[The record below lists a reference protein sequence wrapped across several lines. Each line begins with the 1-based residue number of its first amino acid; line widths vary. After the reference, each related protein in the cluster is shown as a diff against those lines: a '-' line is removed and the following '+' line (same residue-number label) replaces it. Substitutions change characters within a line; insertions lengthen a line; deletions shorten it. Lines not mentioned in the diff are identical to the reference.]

1 MTFIIKNPNVSD
13 YFLDVSYKDALASKS
28 GIAPIYESGKFIL
41 LRDYKFE
48 IDYDFLN
55 SISLIEAQRDL
66 DGRDVTRVQKL
77 SYNYILSLD
86 PNRPKSRIQEAIF
99 KKAFAG
105 NMNKFLYFQKQVKQG
120 HEQILKLFKS
130 LFPKY
135 ECFDLNGTWRF
146 TPTLFENLHWDNFPD
161 MDDRHQARIF
171 INIDKNPRIWHTSYQ
186 IEEFCRENYG
196 RLNLHKLKDANPNDV
211 INFMDK
217 NVLGGMENRC
227 LDGFDRHCIAFE
239 QGDIWLADS
248 RLISHQIY
256 QGNRAIIYMFHIK
269 PESMDDSE
277 KRFNRRIEKLHEQQI
292 N

>member
-1 MTFIIKNPNVSD
+1 MALIIKNPKIDD
-13 YFLDVSYKDALASKS
+13 YFLNVSYKDAIAGRS

-41 LRDYKFE
+41 LQDYKFE

-55 SISLIEAQRDL
+55 SISLAEAQRAL
-66 DGRDVTRVQKL
+66 DGKDVTRIQKL
-77 SYNYILSLD
+77 SYKYIISLD
-86 PNRPKSRIQEAIF
+86 PNRPQNRIQEAIF
-99 KKAFAG
+99 KNAFDG
-105 NMNKFLYFQKQVKQG
+105 NINKFLYFQKQVKQG
-120 HEQILKLFKS
+120 HKQVLKLFER

-135 ECFDLNGTWRF
+135 ECFELSGTWRF

-171 INIDKNPRIWHTSYQ
+171 INIDNNPRIWHTSYQ
-186 IEEFCRENYG
+186 LEDFCRENYSQ
-196 RLNLHKLKDANPNDV
+196 LNLHKFKESNPNDV

-217 NVLGGMENRC
+217 NVFGGMENRC
-227 LDGFDRHCIAFE
+227 LDGFERHCIAFE

-269 PESMDDSE
+269 PESMDDPE
-277 KRFNRRIEKLHEQQI
+277 KRFNRRIERLHEKQI
-292 N
+292 S